1 MLHSK
6 EATESSKRF
15 IEKLLNGELEID
27 REPYID
33 DGVDITEEYIEKRLE
48 SYNAFLQS
56 DLGKIIMEMETPE
69 YMGDN

>member
-15 IEKLLNGELEID
+15 MEKLLNGELEID

-56 DLGKIIMEMETPE
+56 DLGKMIMETETPE

>member
-15 IEKLLNGELEID
+15 MEKLLNGELEID

-56 DLGKIIMEMETPE
+56 DLGKMIMEMETPE

>member
-33 DGVDITEEYIEKRLE
+33 DGVDITEEYIEKRLK
-48 SYNAFLQS
+48 SYNAFIKS
-56 DLGKIIMEMETPE
+56 DLGKMIMEMETPE

>member
-6 EATESSKRF
+6 EATDSSKRF
-15 IEKLLNGELEID
+15 MEKLLNGELEID
-27 REPYID
+27 KEPCID

-48 SYNAFLQS
+48 SYNAFLKS
-56 DLGKIIMEMETPE
+56 DLCKRIMEMETPE

>member
-15 IEKLLNGELEID
+15 MEKLLNGELEID
-27 REPYID
+27 KEPYID

-56 DLGKIIMEMETPE
+56 DLGKMIMEMETPE

>member
-15 IEKLLNGELEID
+15 MEKLLNGELEID

-33 DGVDITEEYIEKRLE
+33 DGVDITEDYIEKRLE

-56 DLGKIIMEMETPE
+56 DLGKMIMEMETPE

>member
-48 SYNAFLQS
+48 SYNAFLKS
-56 DLGKIIMEMETPE
+56 DLGKMIMEMETPE